1 MMFRVF
7 VVDDEPI
14 ILSGISHLLDWQR
27 LDCQIAGCY
36 RNGKEAY
43 DAICSS
49 GADIVITDIKMPVM
63 DGLELIRKCQQT
75 HPAVVFVILTS
86 LEEFRLVKEAIRYSV
101 SEYLVKTELN
111 EKLLAQVI
119 EKVKLESLRRKDI
132 YEPSNPDEGT
142 QSSLDRIVSSF
153 MLMREADA
161 QIKLRLSA
169 KGLLDSCGFINFLF
183 DYPQNNDDASWKPND
198 YNRLYEWQKDV
209 IEKVLPA
216 VFPDAVPVTPPAAR
230 YCSLVYFIHGVDGPV
245 YKALVNRLDE
255 RVRKASSL
263 VTGLKPVLVYSS
275 LYDGPDGLMAARDE
289 MEKLATGYY
298 LEKDDFTLSPLAL
311 DGIYVNIESALRE
324 KNTAAL
330 DTAFRLIG
338 STLEKKDH
346 MLSQADFILS
356 ALASAISAGL
366 SHIGVPD
373 DGTIEEFFSLVP
385 YISRRR
391 MIVRMIEELRNEVTD
406 IIGGISSGS
415 SSQIS
420 DKAREYVITH
430 IEQRITLTDAA
441 SFAGVSPG
449 YLSKTFKKT
458 MGQSFVDYV
467 NTMKTERAIEMM
479 RLGRSRINEIALSL
493 GFENIYYFSKVFKK
507 VTGMNPTSYLRK
519 QEENDEA

>member
-1 MMFRVF
+1 M
-7 VVDDEPI
+7 
-14 ILSGISHLLDWQR
+14 S
-27 LDCQIAGCY
+27 
-36 RNGKEAY
+36 
-43 DAICSS
+43 
-49 GADIVITDIKMPVM
+49 
-63 DGLELIRKCQQT
+63 
-75 HPAVVFVILTS
+75 
-86 LEEFRLVKEAIRYSV
+86 
-101 SEYLVKTELN
+101 
-111 EKLLAQVI
+111 
-119 EKVKLESLRRKDI
+119 
-132 YEPSNPDEGT
+132 
-142 QSSLDRIVSSF
+142 
-153 MLMREADA
+153 
-161 QIKLRLSA
+161 
-169 KGLLDSCGFINFLF
+169 
-183 DYPQNNDDASWKPND
+183 
-198 YNRLYEWQKDV
+198 
-209 IEKVLPA
+209 
-216 VFPDAVPVTPPAAR
+216 
-230 YCSLVYFIHGVDGPV
+230 
-245 YKALVNRLDE
+245 
-255 RVRKASSL
+255 
-263 VTGLKPVLVYSS
+263 
-275 LYDGPDGLMAARDE
+275 ARDE
-289 MEKLATGYY
+289 MERLATGYY

-391 MIVRMIEELRNEVTD
+391 MIVRMIEELRNEV
-406 IIGGISSGS
+406 
-415 SSQIS
+415 
-420 DKAREYVITH
+420 
-430 IEQRITLTDAA
+430 RITLADAA

-467 NTMKTERAIEMM
+467 NTMKTERAMEMM